1 MHKELKKAALEL
13 IAAKFDSHLMA
24 GCKKSCHCDV
34 VPKAQARFDKVAD
47 TATVLELLAEREELR
62 SALERVVKF
71 TPAGSF
77 VADIA
82 KEALKDGD

>member
-47 TATVLELLAEREELR
+47 TSTVLELLYERGELR
-62 SALERVVKF
+62 SALERIAVDAMF
-71 TPAGSF
+71 ARECRS
-77 VADIA
+77 IA